1 MCGLEIL
8 SDGRKVQEERSGAE
22 GKIEGRGTRRGFRPG
37 LHVGWDG
44 TRASTRRAVYV
55 VSELSNHDFWRASA
69 HCPRWSLRDGAI

>member
-1 MCGLEIL
+1 MCRLAIL
-8 SDGRKVQEERSGAE
+8 HDWRKDREGEAEVE

-44 TRASTRRAVYV
+44 TRASARRAVYV
-55 VSELSNHDFWRASA
+55 VSELNNHDFWRASP